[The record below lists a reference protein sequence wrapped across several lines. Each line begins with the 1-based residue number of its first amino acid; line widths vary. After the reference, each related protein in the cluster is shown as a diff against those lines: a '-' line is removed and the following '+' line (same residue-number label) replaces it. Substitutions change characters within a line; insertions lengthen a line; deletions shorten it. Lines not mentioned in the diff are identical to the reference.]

1 MKKLFALF
9 TVLCLLCG
17 CCALAVA
24 DVEIS
29 WEQVEGEAANYPGSI
44 KSLGVYSMG
53 MYIPDSFQAVE
64 IPEEQKNAGVFFI
77 MQDEDGCRLVGTYQ
91 SLGENTVDYLIDEL
105 TKAGATDIAEISINE
120 LPAIEYDL
128 QTADGVKTSNLVY
141 YNANDNTFL
150 TLSFAPMD
158 NEAFQ
163 KVATIVM
170 ASVQLIS
177 EAE

>member
-1 MKKLFALF
+1 
-9 TVLCLLCG
+9 
-17 CCALAVA
+17 
-24 DVEIS
+24 
-29 WEQVEGEAANYPGSI
+29 
-44 KSLGVYSMG
+44 
-53 MYIPDSFQAVE
+53 
-64 IPEEQKNAGVFFI
+64 

-105 TKAGATDIAEISINE
+105 KKAGATDIAEISINE